1 MRTGLGTPG
10 QRSRDTN
17 YVQGLGATAPRPS
30 SWELGKVGSPGPCLA
45 SVVLHPAVLGDERIN
60 DLFHG
65 QVGDELFLG
74 QGAPGDRVKVAHA
87 LQCAVTTGSES
98 AQWLWVLLPAL
109 TGPHLQVLLNVLA
122 VVGDATGC
130 DARLAHELKAD
141 LATQVVRDISLLQHV
156 G

>member
-1 MRTGLGTPG
+1 MLS
-10 QRSRDTN
+10 Q
-17 YVQGLGATAPRPS
+17 VPS
-30 SWELGKVGSPGPCLA
+30 G
-45 SVVLHPAVLGDERIN
+45 PAVLREEWIN
-60 DLFHG
+60 ELFHG

-98 AQWLWVLLPAL
+98 AQWLRVLLPAL
-109 TGPHLQVLLNVLA
+109 TGPHLQMLLDVLA
-122 VVGDATGC
+122 VVGDAAGC